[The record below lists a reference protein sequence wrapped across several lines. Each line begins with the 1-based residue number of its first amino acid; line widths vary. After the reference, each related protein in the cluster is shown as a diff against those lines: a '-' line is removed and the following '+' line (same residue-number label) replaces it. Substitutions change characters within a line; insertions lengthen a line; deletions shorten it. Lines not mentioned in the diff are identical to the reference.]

1 MALAVG
7 AAGLS
12 LAVVGAASFR
22 PFAAPEVGYVP
33 DAHAEITVSAPV
45 DVGETERRVVQPTVA
60 EPSRKTPKLAP
71 PVRLELPSLGLSAEV
86 VPVAV
91 DGDGALEVPANPD
104 VLGWW
109 SSGARPGQGQGSILI
124 DGHIDSATEGLGT
137 FVRLRE
143 LEPGDPVLTQSA
155 SGDVHQYRVTGRRQ
169 YAKAALPADEVF
181 SQVVHE
187 RLVLITCGGHFDA
200 NAGGYADNV
209 VVFAEPDASSI

>member
-1 MALAVG
+1 MAVAVC

-12 LAVVGAASFR
+12 LAVVGAASLR
-22 PFAAPEVGYVP
+22 PLAASEVGYVP
-33 DAHAEITVSAPV
+33 DVPAEITAGAPV
-45 DVGETERRVVQPTVA
+45 GVGDMLTRRAQPAVDPVQASPN
-60 EPSRKTPKLAP
+60 LAP
-71 PVRLELPSLGLSAEV
+71 PVRLELPSLGLSAEI

-91 DGDGALEVPANPD
+91 DGDGALDVPANPD

-137 FVRLRE
+137 FVHLRE

-155 SGDVHQYRVTGRRQ
+155 SGDVHYYRVTGRRQ
-169 YAKAALPADEVF
+169 YAKAALPAGEVF
-181 SQVVHE
+181 SQDVQE
-187 RLVLITCGGHFDA
+187 RLVLITCGGPFDA

>member
-1 MALAVG
+1 MALAVC

-12 LAVVGAASFR
+12 LAVVGAASLR
-22 PFAAPEVGYVP
+22 PLAASEVGYVP
-33 DAHAEITVSAPV
+33 DVPAEITAGAPV
-45 DVGETERRVVQPTVA
+45 GAGEMLTRRAQPAVDPVQTSPN
-60 EPSRKTPKLAP
+60 LAP

-91 DGDGALEVPANPD
+91 DGDGALDVPANPD

-137 FVRLRE
+137 FVHLRE

-155 SGDVHQYRVTGRRQ
+155 SGDVHYYRVTGRRQ
-169 YAKAALPADEVF
+169 YAKAALPAGAVF
-181 SQVVHE
+181 SQDVQE

>member
-1 MALAVG
+1 MALAVC

-12 LAVVGAASFR
+12 LAVVGAASLR
-22 PFAAPEVGYVP
+22 PFAASEVGYVP
-33 DAHAEITVSAPV
+33 DAPAEITAGAPV
-45 DVGETERRVVQPTVA
+45 GVGETLTRRAQPAVDPVQTSPN
-60 EPSRKTPKLAP
+60 LAP
-71 PVRLELPSLGLSAEV
+71 PVRLEFPSLGLSAEV

-91 DGDGALEVPANPD
+91 DGDGALDVPANPD

-137 FVRLRE
+137 FVHLRE
-143 LEPGDPVLTQSA
+143 LEPGDPVLTRSA
-155 SGDVHQYRVTGRRQ
+155 SGDVQHYRVTGRRQ
-169 YAKAALPADEVF
+169 YAKAALPAGEVF
-181 SQVVHE
+181 SQDVQE

-209 VVFAEPDASSI
+209 VVFAEPDASST

>member
-12 LAVVGAASFR
+12 LAVLGGASLR
-22 PFAAPEVGYVP
+22 PFAASEVGYVP
-33 DAHAEITVSAPV
+33 DTPAGITARAPV
-45 DVGETERRVVQPTVA
+45 GVGEMLTRDVRPAVSDPVRT
-60 EPSRKTPKLAP
+60 TPNLAP

-91 DGDGALEVPANPD
+91 DGDGDLDVPANPD

-124 DGHIDSATEGLGT
+124 DGHIDSATEGLGI
-137 FVRLRE
+137 FVHLRE

-169 YAKAALPADEVF
+169 YAKALLPVDAVF
-181 SQVVHE
+181 SQDVQE

-200 NAGGYADNV
+200 DAGGYADNV
-209 VVFAEPDASSI
+209 VIFAEPDASPL